1 MKLHCAFSN
10 NYIYGYNCIVYI
22 VQHYQE
28 RHILSELGVFMVC
41 PHLWFALTIYL
52 PYIWFTL
59 RIFLEKMESYENYN
73 WWFALLPEC
82 PTIYGLPSLMVYP
95 TCGLPYAFC
104 GQNWR
109 LWKLQLLLYQL
120 WFALTDG
127 LPYMWYT
134 LLKFWLLWMLHFNV
148 SFLEV
153 YSLFIYCWKWIF
165 NSWQIKL
172 LVVLLIKSH
181 LHFDL
186 ILVLGLILQWFTNFK
201 MAPNPRF
208 LAMETFCNG
217 WFTLRTGLDWGTFS
231 RLCRIWWSCLF
242 WSG

>member
-1 MKLHCAFSN
+1 MTEKLACS
-10 NYIYGYNCIVYI
+10 
-22 VQHYQE
+22 
-28 RHILSELGVFMVC
+28 
-41 PHLWFALTIYL
+41 WFAL
-52 PYIWFTL
+52 
-59 RIFLEKMESYENYN
+59 
-73 WWFALLPEC
+73 
-82 PTIYGLPSLMVYP
+82 IYGLPSLYIYP
-95 TCGLPYAFC
+95 TFGLPYAFLWKKWKVMKITIDGLPYYRNALPFMVCPHWWFTLHVVYPTHFC

-109 LWKLQLLLYQL
+109 LWKLQLMLHQL
-120 WFALTDG
+120 WFARTDG

-134 LLKFWLLWMLHFNV
+134 LLKFWLLWLLHFYV

-172 LVVLLIKSH
+172 LIKSH
-181 LHFDL
+181 LHFEL
-186 ILVLGLILQWFTNFK
+186 ILVLGLILQGFTNFK